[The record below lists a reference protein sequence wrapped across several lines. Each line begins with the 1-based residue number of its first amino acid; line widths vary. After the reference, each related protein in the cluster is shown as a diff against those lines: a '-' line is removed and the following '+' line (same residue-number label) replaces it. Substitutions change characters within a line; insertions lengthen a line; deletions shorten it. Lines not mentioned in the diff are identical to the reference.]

1 VLIGESPM
9 VAGCF
14 GKMIFPCPRSH
25 IYSPSVGGYSRR
37 PICNSLEIRVSKP
50 PSKPPV
56 AARKPHR
63 FTHHGITLQDPY
75 HWLKD
80 PGYPKVEDAEIL
92 AHLNAENDYFQ
103 ASMEPLNGLTKE
115 LFEEIKG
122 RQQLD
127 ESSVP
132 YREGSHEY
140 QWKFAAGAQYPC
152 WWRWSL
158 GDAGR
163 AVKIIDEPAL
173 AGNSEYFRLGGFSV
187 SPGGRYLAYSV
198 DTNGA
203 ERYVLRIKDLDDDR
217 VLEEVIEDTLGAPVW
232 ANEET
237 FFYPILNENWRPH
250 QVKRHDLGTDATGDP
265 VIYQEP
271 DEFFV
276 GVDKTQ
282 SSAYIVISASDHIT
296 SEVRVLSVDNP
307 KGEPQLI
314 APRRTGHEYH
324 VEHHDRDFFILS
336 NDTHKNFRIAV
347 APCSEPGETNWQTIV
362 EGDDTHYLRGITCF
376 KQLMVIEE
384 RIAGL
389 DQIRLRDYSDATH
402 YVEFPEPV
410 YHASLGTNAEY
421 AIDALRIG
429 YESMISPRT
438 VFDYQLD
445 TDELITRKV
454 QHIPS
459 GYDRSRY
466 VTQRLTAPARDGQ
479 EIPVSIVHP
488 INFKKDEDAPLYLY
502 GYGAYGS
509 AVPPGFSTTRLSLL
523 ERGFAFAIAHVRGG
537 DELGYAWYE
546 DGKLAHRE
554 NTFNDFVDVAR
565 FLIESGYTS
574 AGRIAIGGGS
584 AGGELMGA
592 VVNQAPELWGA
603 VTAHVPFVD
612 VLNTML
618 DPDLPLTPNEWPEW
632 GNPIED
638 PRAFE
643 TILAYSPYDR
653 LERGAFPPMLV
664 TAGLN
669 DPRVTYWEPAKYVA
683 KLRTLKT
690 DDNVL
695 LLKTNM
701 GAGHGGKS
709 GRFDAL
715 YEVAEEYAF
724 VLDALG
730 LT

>member
-1 VLIGESPM
+1 LIQP
-9 VAGCF
+9 
-14 GKMIFPCPRSH
+14 
-25 IYSPSVGGYSRR
+25 
-37 PICNSLEIRVSKP
+37 VS
-50 PSKPPV
+50 SPPV

-63 FTHHGITLQDPY
+63 YTHHGVTLDDPY

-92 AHLNAENDYFQ
+92 AYLRAENDYFQ
-103 ASMEPLNGLTKE
+103 AAMAPLSDLTQE

-122 RQQLD
+122 RQQQD

-132 YREGSHEY
+132 YREGNYEY
-140 QWKFAAGAQYPC
+140 QWKFTDGAQYPS
-152 WWRWSL
+152 WWRWPL
-158 GDAGR
+158 GDADS

-187 SPGGRYLAYSV
+187 SPAGRYLAYSV
-198 DTNGA
+198 DTNGS
-203 ERYVLRIKDLDDDR
+203 ERYVLRIKDLEDDSILD
-217 VLEEVIEDTLGAPVW
+217 EVIEETLGAPTW
-232 ANEET
+232 ANEST
-237 FFYPILNENWRPH
+237 FFYPVLNENWRPH
-250 QVKRHDLGTDATGDP
+250 QIKRHELGAIPADDP

-271 DEFFV
+271 GEFFV
-276 GVDKTQ
+276 GVGRTQ
-282 SSAYIVISASDHIT
+282 SARYIVVSASDHVT

-307 KGEPQLI
+307 HGALQLI
-314 APRRTGHEYH
+314 SPRRTGHEYH
-324 VEHHDRDFFILS
+324 VEHHGEQWFILS

-347 APCSEPGETNWQTIV
+347 APHSMPGEDNWETLV
-362 EGDDTHYLRGITCF
+362 AGDDTHYLRGVTCF
-376 KQLMVIEE
+376 DELMVIEE

-389 DQIRLRDYSDATH
+389 DQIRLRDYSGVEH
-402 YVEFPEPV
+402 YIEFPESV
-410 YHASLGTNAEY
+410 YHAGLGTNVEY

-438 VFDYQLD
+438 VFDYPLNTSLGEGELGSGQLV
-445 TDELITRKV
+445 TRKV
-454 QHIPS
+454 QQIPS
-459 GYDRSRY
+459 GYDSSRY
-466 VTQRLTAPARDGQ
+466 VTQRLTARARDGK
-479 EIPVSIVHP
+479 EIPVSIVYSRD
-488 INFKKDEDAPLYLY
+488 FKRDADTPLYLY
-502 GYGAYGS
+502 GYGAYG
-509 AVPPGFSTTRLSLL
+509 AAIPPGFSTTRLSLL
-523 ERGFAFAIAHVRGG
+523 ERGFAFAIAHIRGG
-537 DELGYAWYE
+537 DDLGYAWYE
-546 DGKLAHRE
+546 DGKLEHRE

-565 FLIESGYTS
+565 WLLESGYAG

-592 VVNQAPELWGA
+592 VVNQAPELWGV

-638 PRAFE
+638 PEAFA
-643 TILAYSPYDR
+643 TILAYSPYDQ
-653 LERGAFPPMLV
+653 LEPGAFPPMLV

-690 DDNVL
+690 DGNPL
-695 LLKTNM
+695 LLKVNM

-724 VLDALG
+724 VLNALG
-730 LT
+730 LG

>member
-1 VLIGESPM
+1 M
-9 VAGCF
+9 
-14 GKMIFPCPRSH
+14 
-25 IYSPSVGGYSRR
+25 
-37 PICNSLEIRVSKP
+37 SKP
-50 PSKPPV
+50 SSTPPV

-63 FTHHGITLQDPY
+63 DTHHGVTLDDPY

-92 AHLNAENDYFQ
+92 AYLRAENDYFQ
-103 ASMEPLNGLTKE
+103 AAMEPLSRLSEE
-115 LFEEIKG
+115 LFREIKG
-122 RQQLD
+122 RQQQD

-132 YREGSHEY
+132 YREGRYEY
-140 QWKFAAGAQYPC
+140 QWKFTAGAQYPC
-152 WWRWSL
+152 WWRWPTE
-158 GDAGR
+158 DADN

-198 DTNGA
+198 DTNGS
-203 ERYVLRIKDLDDDR
+203 ERYVLRIKDLEDDCILD
-217 VLEEVIEDTLGAPVW
+217 EFIEDTLGAPAW
-232 ANEET
+232 ADEAT
-237 FFYPILNENWRPH
+237 FFYPVLNENWRPH
-250 QVKRHDLGTDATGDP
+250 QIKRHDLGTDPAGDP

-271 DEFFV
+271 EEFFV
-276 GVDKTQ
+276 GVGKTQ

-296 SEVRVLSVDNP
+296 SEVRILSVRDP

-314 APRRTGHEYH
+314 TPRRAGHEYH
-324 VEHHDRDFFILS
+324 VEHSGQELFILS
-336 NDTHKNFRIAV
+336 NDTHKNFAVAV
-347 APCSEPGETNWQTIV
+347 APCATPGEENWETIV
-362 EGDDTHYLRGITCF
+362 EGDDTHYLRGVTCF
-376 KQLMVIEE
+376 EELMVIEE
-384 RIAGL
+384 RVAGL
-389 DQIRLRDYSDATH
+389 DQIRLRGYDRATH

-410 YHASLGTNAEY
+410 YHAGLGTNMEY
-421 AIDALRIG
+421 QIDALRIG

-445 TDELITRKV
+445 TRELLTRKI

-459 GYDRSRY
+459 GYDSSHY
-466 VTQRLTAPARDGQ
+466 VTQRLMAPARDGQ

-488 INFKKDEDAPLYLY
+488 RNFKKDEDTPLYLY

-509 AVPPGFSTTRLSLL
+509 ATPPGFSTTRLSLL
-523 ERGFAFAIAHVRGG
+523 ERGFAFAIAHIRGG

-546 DGKLAHRE
+546 AGKLEHRE

-565 FLIESGYTS
+565 FLIDAGYAS

-632 GNPIED
+632 GNPIDD
-638 PRAFE
+638 PKAFA
-643 TILAYSPYDR
+643 TILAYSPYDQ
-653 LERGAFPPMLV
+653 LEPGAFPPMLV

-683 KLRTLKT
+683 KLRTLKA
-690 DDNVL
+690 DDTTL

-701 GAGHGGKS
+701 GAGHGGRS

-715 YEVAEEYAF
+715 YEVAEDYAF
-724 VLDALG
+724 VLNALG
-730 LT
+730 LA